1 MFSLYRMPAPHC
13 IVDEDA
19 SPEPVVRPVSVRVK
33 PTVIVVEEDTTTP
46 VVCVE
51 RKKPE
56 IVKED

>member
-1 MFSLYRMPAPHC
+1 MPAPHC